1 MSEWYLF
8 LWINEFSPSSFL
20 FIQSWT
26 KISRQIYSGMDIILQ
41 NILFCS
47 KGSSRFHKFMFAL
60 YHIFS
65 APLQAMLC
73 GRHTNIIAWKIECLK
88 IWPRHYG
95 LEGEGEV
102 WNKQIK
108 QRDSDMWI
116 SEQKHKKSIL
126 QYIDCFYFLWDCASS
141 TTTLFQQEL
150 LLSIF

>member
-1 MSEWYLF
+1 MLGNSSILYILLSWKIALSDLHILAPVVVQPFQVWFLMMSEWYLF

-102 WNKQIK
+102 W
-108 QRDSDMWI
+108 R
-116 SEQKHKKSIL
+116 
-126 QYIDCFYFLWDCASS
+126 
-141 TTTLFQQEL
+141 
-150 LLSIF
+150 